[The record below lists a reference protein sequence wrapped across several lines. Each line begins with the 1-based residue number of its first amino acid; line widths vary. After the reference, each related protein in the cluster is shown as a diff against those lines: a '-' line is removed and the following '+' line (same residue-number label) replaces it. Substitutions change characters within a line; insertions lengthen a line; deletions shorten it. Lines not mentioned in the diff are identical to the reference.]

1 LKQFTPYE
9 EKLLLG
15 EISEGSEK
23 AFRILYDAYFGRLSA
38 YIFKLC
44 KSPVVTEEIIQEVF
58 LKIWLNRTTLV
69 EVEIPEAYILSIA
82 RNKVIDHLRRLA
94 KETKL
99 TAYLSEQLQSGAIDP
114 GHLMDVKDIEALID
128 TALKGLSSQK
138 GKIFRMSK
146 QEGLDHDEISRIM
159 QLSKSTVKNHLS
171 ETLRHIRR
179 HITIPGVKKI

>member
-1 LKQFTPYE
+1 M
-9 EKLLLG
+9 
-15 EISEGSEK
+15 
-23 AFRILYDAYFGRLSA
+23 DA
-38 YIFKLC
+38 
-44 KSPVVTEEIIQEVF
+44 
-58 LKIWLNRTTLV
+58 
-69 EVEIPEAYILSIA
+69 
-82 RNKVIDHLRRLA
+82 
-94 KETKL
+94 
-99 TAYLSEQLQSGAIDP
+99 
-114 GHLMDVKDIEALID
+114 KDIEALID